1 MLDKYKIN
9 VIYSDEK
16 IDINDIFIK
25 VLFDSICNDFNN
37 DVLYNYAYL
46 FHNEGGCW
54 YLHKAF
60 KRR

>member
-9 VIYSDEK
+9 VIYSDEN

-25 VLFDSICNDFNN
+25 VLFDSICNEFDN

-46 FHNEGGCW
+46 FHNEGGC
-54 YLHKAF
+54 
-60 KRR
+60 